1 MTAIS
6 FTVTFLQRL
15 GINSQ
20 QLKAL
25 LVVYLKQDFR
35 SGKSFLQTSAKEYAT
50 SNLALLSMLGM
61 YVFVGS
67 TTAIFALTKI
77 DIFLYSLVASSVTL
91 FIVALAVVAE
101 SGNVIFNE
109 TEPDIIGHL
118 PINSRTVFAAK
129 VLNIFLF
136 TLLLAAAANILP
148 TIAGVFVKESNTLF
162 LIAHPLSAILSAL
175 FATMLVLT
183 SYGLLM
189 RYIDKERF
197 NNFIAYAQTGFS
209 VFLILGYQVM
219 PRLVEKYQ
227 LDANLA
233 NRKYFLLYPPAWFSG
248 VTLVMMGKVNWL
260 SLAFASL
267 ALVSLAIISFIA
279 LRKVAAGYSTFSAQL
294 AYDTSMRIGKSKS
307 DNASIALKEV
317 RQNLT
322 SRASFVETL
331 KAFFLR
337 SSVERAVFDLVA
349 TYLKRDR
356 EIKVRLYPSFSY
368 LIMFPLIG
376 LFTGGLSDPFL
387 AQDFAFNTIIGAA
400 MIPFVASVAAEAILF
415 SEHYQASY
423 IFRAAPVAKLS
434 DIHRGLRKATQVYV
448 ALPGALILLLLY
460 TFLWRNPVH
469 AFLVIAPWLI
479 LTPALMMFSF
489 IRREFLPL
497 SRKYQKGQQSARSM
511 FIFFLSF
518 FCMAIVST
526 AQNFSIQGTI
536 PYWLFLIGVLA
547 VASVL
552 YFTIRKISG
561 EVRPLLPAATINE

>member
-1 MTAIS
+1 MI
-6 FTVTFLQRL
+6 FLQRL

-20 QLKAL
+20 HLKAL

-35 SGKSFLQTSAKEYAT
+35 GGKSFLQTSAKEYAT

-67 TTAIFALTKI
+67 TTAIFALTRI
-77 DIFLYSLVASSVTL
+77 DLFLYSLVASSVTL

-101 SGNVIFNE
+101 SGNIIFNE

-118 PINSRTVFAAK
+118 PVNSRTVFAAK

-148 TIAGVFVKESNTLF
+148 TIAGVFVTGSNALF
-162 LIAHPLSAILSAL
+162 LIAHPVSAILSAL

-209 VFLILGYQVM
+209 MFLILGYQLM

-227 LDANLA
+227 LEANPA
-233 NRKYFLLYPPAWFSG
+233 SHKYFLFFPSAWFSG
-248 VTLVMMGKVNWL
+248 VTLVIMGKVDWL
-260 SLAFASL
+260 SLALASL
-267 ALVSLAIISFIA
+267 ALISLVIISVVA
-279 LRKVAAGYSTFSAQL
+279 LRKVAAGYSTFAAQL
-294 AYDTSMRIGKSKS
+294 AFDTTARIGKSKN
-307 DNASIALKEV
+307 DRATVPPTAGREN
-317 RQNLT
+317 RT
-322 SRASFVETL
+322 SRASLIETL
-331 KAFFLR
+331 KVFFLR
-337 SSVERAVFDLVA
+337 SSVERAVFDLVGI
-349 TYLKRDR
+349 YLKRDR

-376 LFTGGLSDPFL
+376 IFTGGLADPFVD
-387 AQDFAFNTIIGAA
+387 QDFVFNTIIGAA

-423 IFRAAPVAKLS
+423 IFRAAPVASLS

-460 TFLWRNPVH
+460 TVLWQNLFH

-479 LTPALMMFSF
+479 LTPALMMFPF
-489 IRREFLPL
+489 IGREFLPL
-497 SRKYQKGQQSARSM
+497 SRKYQKGQQSARTM

-518 FCMAIVST
+518 FFITIVS
-526 AQNFSIQGTI
+526 AVQNFSIQGII
-536 PYWLFLIGVLA
+536 PYWLFLTGVLA
-547 VASVL
+547 VSSIL
-552 YFTIRKISG
+552 YFTIRKLSG
-561 EVRPLLPAATINE
+561 EVRPLLPSATAND